1 MGSTCATA
9 ALVEALVPESSE
21 VQLLLPQ
28 GAAVATTRPSVGHH
42 SNQTPMSPRQRPA
55 VVEAAV
61 VEAPDALAAAVV
73 AAGVATVWD
82 LLKRQ
87 DQEYECTEPAV
98 VAAATGSP
106 AAAAVVVVAFVA
118 AASLAAAEAVAAVDP
133 VAVEAV
139 AAVVVAAAASGR
151 STVAAI

>member
-1 MGSTCATA
+1 M
-9 ALVEALVPESSE
+9 
-21 VQLLLPQ
+21 
-28 GAAVATTRPSVGHH
+28 
-42 SNQTPMSPRQRPA
+42 
-55 VVEAAV
+55 

-98 VAAATGSP
+98 VADATGSP
-106 AAAAVVVVAFVA
+106 AAAVVVAFVA
-118 AASLAAAEAVAAVDP
+118 AASLAAAQFVAGAVAAVGP

-139 AAVVVAAAASGR
+139 AAVVAAAAASGR